1 MTAAKLWYQQSTR
14 MICCLHHWPACLAGL
29 CWWSSQHQR
38 HLVNESCA
46 IARHTDVQALDTR
59 CQGLAVT
66 MCCLATTNITQ
77 TLQQQQQDISP
88 GMFPRHFCRHVPT
101 FMSACSPDIPPAC
114 SPDISAGMFP
124 WHFCPGMFP
133 DISPGMFPRHFFW
146 ACSPDISAGMF
157 PDISALACFQTF
169 LQSDYCRQRVADW
182 RGDVNLAVVCILM
195 QHQTVCSDSVM
206 SAWILVVIWSTD
218 LIIIIIIIIIRTM
231 K

>member
-124 WHFCPGMFP
+124 RHFHRHVPLTFPPACSP
-133 DISPGMFPRHFFW
+133 DIPP

-157 PDISALACFQTF
+157 PRHFCRHVPTFMSACYPDIPPACSPDISAGMFP
-169 LQSDYCRQRVADW
+169 
-182 RGDVNLAVVCILM
+182 
-195 QHQTVCSDSVM
+195 
-206 SAWILVVIWSTD
+206 
-218 LIIIIIIIIIRTM
+218 
-231 K
+231 